1 MTSDCSDRTVRFDQ
15 IRPDT
20 PVDAVVRLR
29 AFALSGRPVS
39 LDTMSPEALSEL
51 ISAIAHDLVAQG
63 KAGDLTDD
71 LIPSVDKL
79 TVMRPKDR
87 AHGDW
92 ASNIAMQLAKK
103 AGMKPRDL
111 AEPFAAALAEAEGI
125 KSVEV
130 AGPGFINITLDSA
143 SAAAVVDKVLSEGAA
158 FGRNGHL
165 GGETL
170 NLEFV
175 SANPT
180 GPIHIG
186 GTRWAAVGD
195 SMARVLEANGA
206 KVVRE
211 YYFNDHGEQIN
222 RFAKSLVAAAHG
234 EECPADG
241 YKGAYIDEIAQ
252 RVIDEAQADGVDVLS
267 LPRVDGGVDAD
278 GNPLGEGDSPQ
289 REEFRKRAVPM
300 MFAEIRESM
309 KNFRVSFDVWFHENS
324 LYEDGEV
331 ERAIADLRERGDI
344 YEKDGAT
351 WFASTNHGD
360 DKDRVIVKSDGNYA
374 YFAADIAY
382 YRNKRHRE
390 SNPADVAI
398 YMLGADHHGYIGR
411 MMAMCA
417 AFGDE
422 PGRNMQILI
431 GQLVN
436 VMKDGKPVRMSKRAG
451 NVVTIDDL
459 VEAVGVDAARYSLA
473 RTDYN
478 TPVDIDLDLLASH
491 TNENPVYYVQY
502 AHARACN
509 VDRNAA
515 DAGITHEGADLALLD
530 TEADGEVLAALAQWP
545 ALLSLAGDLRAPHR
559 VAHYLEDLAATYH
572 KWYNVERVVPM
583 ALTDPEERQ
592 DDAAREA
599 LRIAKNPEPA
609 RAAARLKLNDAVR
622 IVIAAGLDLL
632 GVEAP
637 ERM

>member
-1 MTSDCSDRTVRFDQ
+1 MN
-15 IRPDT
+15 
-20 PVDAVVRLR
+20 
-29 AFALSGRPVS
+29 
-39 LDTMSPEALSEL
+39 PESLSEL
-51 ISAIAHDLVAQG
+51 IEKIAKDLVASG
-63 KAGDLTDD
+63 KAGNLTED
-71 LIPSVDKL
+71 LIPAAEKL
-79 TVMRPKDR
+79 AVMRPKDR

-92 ASNIAMQLAKK
+92 ATNVAMQLAKK

-111 AEPFAAALAEAEGI
+111 AELFAERLQEAEGI
-125 KSVEV
+125 ASVEV

-143 SAAAVVDKVLSEGAA
+143 SAAAVVDEVLKQGAA
-158 FGRNGHL
+158 FGKNTHL
-165 GGETL
+165 SGKTL

-234 EECPADG
+234 EETPADG
-241 YKGAYIDEIAQ
+241 YKGAYINEIADA
-252 RVIDEAQADGVDVLS
+252 VIKEANADGVDVLS
-267 LPRVDGGVDAD
+267 LPRIDLGKDEEGL
-278 GNPLGEGDSPQ
+278 PLGEGDSEQ

-300 MFAEIRESM
+300 MFAEIRKSM
-309 KNFRVSFDVWFHENS
+309 RDFRVSFDVWFHENS

-344 YEKDGAT
+344 FEKDGAT
-351 WFASTNHGD
+351 WFESTKHGD
-360 DKDRVIVKSDGNYA
+360 DKDRVIIKSDGNYA

-390 SNPADVAI
+390 QNPADVAI

-417 AFGDE
+417 AFGDK
-422 PGRNMQILI
+422 PGENMQILI

-451 NVVTIDDL
+451 NVITIDDL
-459 VEAVGVDAARYSLA
+459 VDAIGVDASRYSLA

-478 TPVDIDLDLLASH
+478 TSVDIDLDLLASH
-491 TNENPVYYVQY
+491 SNDNPVYYVQY
-502 AHARACN
+502 AHARSCN
-509 VDRNAA
+509 VARNAA
-515 DAGITHEGADLALLD
+515 DAGITQDGADLSLLN

-545 ALLSLAGDLRAPHR
+545 AALAQAGDLRAPHR
-559 VAHYLEDLAATYH
+559 VAHYLEDLAASYH
-572 KWYNVERVVPM
+572 KWYNLERVVPM
-583 ALTDPEERQ
+583 ELTDPENRLPE
-592 DDAAREA
+592 AEREA
-599 LRIAKNPEPA
+599 QRITKCPEPA

-622 IVIAAGLDLL
+622 TVIAAGLDLL
-632 GVEAP
+632 GVSAP
-637 ERM
+637 EKM

>member
-1 MTSDCSDRTVRFDQ
+1 MTSDRSDRTVRFDQ

-20 PVDAVVRLR
+20 PVDAAVRLR

-111 AEPFAAALAEAEGI
+111 AEPFAAALADAEGV

-143 SAAAVVDKVLSEGAA
+143 SAAAVVDKVLAEGAA

-206 KVVRE
+206 TVVRE

-241 YKGAYIDEIAQ
+241 YKGAYIDEIAR
-252 RVIDEAQADGVDVLS
+252 RVIDEAQADGVDVLN

-289 REEFRKRAVPM
+289 REEFRRRAVPM

>member
-1 MTSDCSDRTVRFDQ
+1 MN
-15 IRPDT
+15 
-20 PVDAVVRLR
+20 
-29 AFALSGRPVS
+29 
-39 LDTMSPEALSEL
+39 PESLSEL
-51 ISAIAHDLVAQG
+51 IEKIAKDLVASG
-63 KAGDLTDD
+63 KAGSLTED
-71 LIPSVDKL
+71 LIPAAEKL
-79 TVMRPKDR
+79 AVMRPKDR

-92 ASNIAMQLAKK
+92 ATNVAMQLAKK
-103 AGMKPRDL
+103 AGMKPHDL
-111 AEPFAAALAEAEGI
+111 AELFAERLQEAQGI
-125 KSVEV
+125 ARVEV

-143 SAAAVVDKVLSEGAA
+143 SAAAVVDEVLKQGAD
-158 FGRNGHL
+158 FGKNAHL
-165 GGETL
+165 GGKTL

-234 EECPADG
+234 EETPADG
-241 YKGAYIDEIAQ
+241 YKGAYINEIADA
-252 RVIDEAQADGVDVLS
+252 VIKEAQADGVDVLS
-267 LPRVDGGVDAD
+267 LPRIDLGKDEEGL
-278 GNPLGEGDSPQ
+278 PLGEGDSEQ

-300 MFAEIRESM
+300 MFAEIRKSM
-309 KNFRVSFDVWFHENS
+309 RDFRVGFDVWFHENS

-344 YEKDGAT
+344 FEKDGAT
-351 WFASTNHGD
+351 WFESTKHGD
-360 DKDRVIVKSDGNYA
+360 DKDRVIIKSDGNYA

-390 SNPADVAI
+390 QNPADVAI

-422 PGRNMQILI
+422 PGENMQILI
-431 GQLVN
+431 GQMVN

-451 NVVTIDDL
+451 NVITIDDL
-459 VEAVGVDAARYSLA
+459 VDAIGVDASRYSLA

-478 TPVDIDLDLLASH
+478 TSVDIDLDLLASH
-491 TNENPVYYVQY
+491 SNDNPVYYVQY
-502 AHARACN
+502 AHARSCN
-509 VDRNAA
+509 VARNAA
-515 DAGITHEGADLALLD
+515 DAGISADGADLSLLN

-545 ALLSLAGDLRAPHR
+545 AALAQAGDLRAPHR
-559 VAHYLEDLAATYH
+559 VAHYLEDLAASYH
-572 KWYNVERVVPM
+572 KWYNLERVVPM
-583 ALTDPEERQ
+583 ELSDPENRLPE
-592 DDAAREA
+592 AEREA
-599 LRIAKNPEPA
+599 QRIAKCPEPV
-609 RAAARLKLNDAVR
+609 RAAARLKLNEAVR
-622 IVIAAGLDLL
+622 TVIASGLDLL
-632 GVEAP
+632 GVSAP
-637 ERM
+637 DKM

>member
-1 MTSDCSDRTVRFDQ
+1 MN
-15 IRPDT
+15 
-20 PVDAVVRLR
+20 
-29 AFALSGRPVS
+29 
-39 LDTMSPEALSEL
+39 PESLSEL
-51 ISAIAHDLVAQG
+51 IEKIAKDLVASG
-63 KAGDLTDD
+63 KAGSLTED
-71 LIPSVDKL
+71 LIPAAEKL
-79 TVMRPKDR
+79 AVMRPKDR

-92 ASNIAMQLAKK
+92 ATNVAMQLAKK
-103 AGMKPRDL
+103 AGMKPHDL
-111 AEPFAAALAEAEGI
+111 AELFAERLQEAEGI
-125 KSVEV
+125 ASVEV

-143 SAAAVVDKVLSEGAA
+143 SAAAVVDEVLKQGAD
-158 FGRNGHL
+158 FGKNAHL
-165 GGETL
+165 SGKTL

-234 EECPADG
+234 EETPADG
-241 YKGAYIDEIAQ
+241 YKGAYINEIADA
-252 RVIDEAQADGVDVLS
+252 VIKEANADGVDILS
-267 LPRVDGGVDAD
+267 LHRVDLGKDEEGL
-278 GNPLGEGDSPQ
+278 PLGEGDSEQ

-300 MFAEIRESM
+300 MFAEIRKSM
-309 KNFRVSFDVWFHENS
+309 RDFRVSFDVWFHENS

-344 YEKDGAT
+344 FEKDGAT
-351 WFASTNHGD
+351 WFESTKHGD
-360 DKDRVIVKSDGNYA
+360 DKDRVIIKSDGNYA

-390 SNPADVAI
+390 QNPADVAI

-417 AFGDE
+417 AFGDK
-422 PGRNMQILI
+422 PGENMQILI

-451 NVVTIDDL
+451 NVITIDDL
-459 VEAVGVDAARYSLA
+459 VDAIGVDASRYSLA

-478 TPVDIDLDLLASH
+478 TSVDIDLDLLASH
-491 TNENPVYYVQY
+491 SNDNPVYYVQY
-502 AHARACN
+502 AHARSCN
-509 VDRNAA
+509 VARNAA
-515 DAGITHEGADLALLD
+515 DAGITQDGADLSLLN

-545 ALLSLAGDLRAPHR
+545 AALAQAGDLRAPHR
-559 VAHYLEDLAATYH
+559 VAHYLEDLAASYH
-572 KWYNVERVVPM
+572 KWYNLERVVPM
-583 ALTDPEERQ
+583 ELSDPENRLPEEE
-592 DDAAREA
+592 REA
-599 LRIAKNPEPA
+599 ARIAKCPEPA
-609 RAAARLKLNDAVR
+609 RAAARLKLNSAVR
-622 IVIAAGLDLL
+622 TVIAEGLDLL
-632 GVEAP
+632 GVSAP
-637 ERM
+637 EKM

>member
-1 MTSDCSDRTVRFDQ
+1 
-15 IRPDT
+15 
-20 PVDAVVRLR
+20 
-29 AFALSGRPVS
+29 
-39 LDTMSPEALSEL
+39 MSPEALSEL
-51 ISAIAHDLVAQG
+51 ISRIAHELVESG
-63 KAGDLTDD
+63 KAGNLTAD
-71 LIPSVDKL
+71 LIPPVEKL

-92 ASNIAMQLAKK
+92 ASNAAMQLAKK
-103 AGMKPRDL
+103 AGMKPHDL
-111 AEPFAAALAEAEGI
+111 AELFAEGLTAAEGVR
-125 KSVEV
+125 SVEV

-143 SAAAVVDKVLSEGAA
+143 SAAAVVDQVLAA
-158 FGRNGHL
+158 EADERGISTFGKNAHL

-195 SMARVLEANGA
+195 AMARVLEANGA

-222 RFAKSLVAAAHG
+222 RFAKSLVAAWARINELG
-234 EECPADG
+234 GRGYQTETPFDG
-241 YKGAYIDEIAQ
+241 YKGAYIDEIAR
-252 RVIDEAQADGVDVLS
+252 RVQDEAAADGVDL
-267 LPRVDGGVDAD
+267 LALQHADQGLTDDGEPVGEAD
-278 GNPLGEGDSPQ
+278 SQL

-300 MFAEIRESM
+300 MFAEIRTSM
-309 KNFRVSFDVWFHENS
+309 KDFRVDFDVWFHENS
-324 LYEDGEV
+324 LYEDGKV
-331 ERAIADLRERGDI
+331 EAAIAELRAKGDI

-351 WFASTNHGD
+351 WFESTRHGD
-360 DKDRVIVKSDGNYA
+360 DKDRVIIKSDGNYA

-382 YRNKRHRE
+382 YWDKRHRAQD
-390 SNPADVAI
+390 PADVAI

-422 PGRNMQILI
+422 PGGNMQILI

-436 VMKDGKPVRMSKRAG
+436 VLKDGKAVRMSKRAG

-459 VEAVGVDAARYSLA
+459 VEAIGTDAARYSLA

-478 TPVDIDLDLLASH
+478 SPVDIDLNLLASH
-491 TNENPVYYVQY
+491 SNENPVYYVQY
-502 AHARACN
+502 AHARSCN

-515 DAGITHEGADLALLD
+515 AAGITHEGADLALLD

-545 ALLSLAGDLRAPHR
+545 AQLAQAGDLRAPHR
-559 VAHYLEDLAATYH
+559 VAHYLEDLAAAYH

-583 ALTDPEERQ
+583 ALTEPEERG
-592 DDAAREA
+592 DEAEREA
-599 LRIAKNPEPA
+599 LRIAKSPEPA
-609 RAAARLKLNDAVR
+609 RAAARLRLNDAVR
-622 IVIAAGLDLL
+622 AVIAAGLDLL

>member
-1 MTSDCSDRTVRFDQ
+1 MN
-15 IRPDT
+15 
-20 PVDAVVRLR
+20 
-29 AFALSGRPVS
+29 
-39 LDTMSPEALSEL
+39 PEALSEL
-51 ISAIAHDLVAQG
+51 ISRIAHDLVAAG
-63 KAGDLTDD
+63 KAGELTED
-71 LIPSVDKL
+71 LIPPVAKFA
-79 TVMRPKDR
+79 VMRPKDR

-92 ASNIAMQLAKK
+92 ASNAAMQLAKK

-111 AEPFAAALAEAEGI
+111 AELFAAELTAAEGI
-125 KSVEV
+125 SKVEV

-143 SAAAVVDKVLSEGAA
+143 SAAAIVDQILAAPKTESDNGASVSA

-186 GTRWAAVGD
+186 GTRWAATGD

-222 RFAKSLVAAAHG
+222 RFAKSLVAAWAAINDLG
-234 EECPADG
+234 DKGYQTQTPFDG
-241 YKGAYIDEIAQ
+241 YKGAYIGEIAA
-252 RVIDEAQADGVDVLS
+252 RVQAEAEADGVDLTA
-267 LPRVDGGVDAD
+267 LGHEDQGLNEHEEPIGEAD
-278 GNPLGEGDSPQ
+278 SEL

-300 MFAEIRESM
+300 MFDEIRKSM
-309 KNFRVSFDVWFHENS
+309 KDFRVKFDVWFHENS
-324 LYEDGEV
+324 LYQDGEV
-331 ERAIADLRERGDI
+331 DKAIAVLRDRGDI

-360 DKDRVIVKSDGNYA
+360 DKDRVIIKSNGEFA

-382 YRNKRHRE
+382 YWNKRHRAQD
-390 SNPADVAI
+390 PADVAI

-411 MMAMCA
+411 MMAMCE
-417 AFGDE
+417 AFGDK
-422 PGRNMQILI
+422 PGENMQILI

-436 VMKDGKPVRMSKRAG
+436 VMKDGRAVRMSKRAG

-459 VEAVGVDAARYSLA
+459 VDAIGVDAARYSLA

-478 TPVDIDLDLLASH
+478 SPVDIDLDLLASH
-491 TNENPVYYVQY
+491 SNDNPVYYVQY
-502 AHARACN
+502 AHARSCN
-509 VDRNAA
+509 VDRNAEA
-515 DAGITHEGADLALLD
+515 ANVTAEGADLSLLD

-545 ALLSLAGDLRAPHR
+545 AVVKEAGDKRAPHR
-559 VAHYLEDLAATYH
+559 VARYLEDLAATYH

-583 ALTDPEERQ
+583 DLTGLEERGTE
-592 DDAAREA
+592 AEREA
-599 LRIAKNPEPA
+599 LRIAKAPEPA
-609 RAAARLKLNDAVR
+609 RAAARLKLNDAVQA
-622 IVIAAGLDLL
+622 VIASGLDLL
-632 GVEAP
+632 GVTAP
-637 ERM
+637 DKM

>member
-1 MTSDCSDRTVRFDQ
+1 
-15 IRPDT
+15 
-20 PVDAVVRLR
+20 
-29 AFALSGRPVS
+29 
-39 LDTMSPEALSEL
+39 
-51 ISAIAHDLVAQG
+51 
-63 KAGDLTDD
+63 
-71 LIPSVDKL
+71 
-79 TVMRPKDR
+79 
-87 AHGDW
+87 
-92 ASNIAMQLAKK
+92 
-103 AGMKPRDL
+103 MKPRDL
-111 AEPFAAALAEAEGI
+111 AEPFAAALAEADGI
-125 KSVEV
+125 AKVEV

-143 SAAAVVDKVLSEGAA
+143 SAAAVVDTVLAAGAVTDADKHLNKVNEY
-158 FGRNGHL
+158 GRNDHL
-165 GGETL
+165 GGQTL

-195 SMARVLEANGA
+195 AMARVLEANGA

-222 RFAKSLVAAAHG
+222 RFAKSLVAAWAEANNLG
-234 EECPADG
+234 EAGYQTETPCDG

-252 RVIDEAQADGVDVLS
+252 RVIDEAKSDGIDILD
-267 LPRVDGGVDAD
+267 LPRIDGGKDD
-278 GNPLGEGDSPQ
+278 KGEPLGEGDSEQ

-300 MFAEIRESM
+300 MFDEIRRSM
-309 KNFRVSFDVWFHENS
+309 KNFRVNFDVWFHENS
-324 LYEDGEV
+324 LYSDGEV
-331 ERAIADLRERGDI
+331 DKAIADLRERGDI

-351 WFASTNHGD
+351 WFESTKHGD
-360 DKDRVIVKSDGNYA
+360 DKDRVIIKSDGNYA

-390 SNPADVAI
+390 ADPADVAI

-436 VMKDGKPVRMSKRAG
+436 VMKDGKAVRMSKRAG

-459 VEAVGVDAARYSLA
+459 TEAIGVDASRYSLA

-478 TPVDIDLDLLASH
+478 SRVDIDLNLLASH
-491 TNENPVYYVQY
+491 SNENPVYYVQY
-502 AHARACN
+502 AHARSCN

-515 DAGITHEGADLALLD
+515 AAGITYDGADVSLLD
-530 TEADGEVLAALAQWP
+530 TVADGEVLAALAQWP
-545 ALLSLAGDLRAPHR
+545 ALLREAGDLRAPHR

-583 ALTDPEERQ
+583 ALTDPEARGE
-592 DDAAREA
+592 DAEA
-599 LRIAKNPEPA
+599 VRIAKAPEPA

-622 IVIAAGLDLL
+622 TVIAEGLDLL
-632 GVEAP
+632 GVTAP
-637 ERM
+637 DRM

>member
-1 MTSDCSDRTVRFDQ
+1 
-15 IRPDT
+15 
-20 PVDAVVRLR
+20 
-29 AFALSGRPVS
+29 
-39 LDTMSPEALSEL
+39 MSPEALSEL
-51 ISAIAHDLVAQG
+51 ISSIAHNLVA
-63 KAGDLTDD
+63 AGQAGALTDEM
-71 LIPSVDKL
+71 IPPVDKL
-79 TVMRPKDR
+79 AVMRPKDR

-111 AEPFAAALAEAEGI
+111 AEPFAAALAEADGI
-125 KSVEV
+125 AKVEV

-143 SAAAVVDKVLSEGAA
+143 SAAAVVDTVLAAGAVTDTDKHLNKVNEY
-158 FGRNGHL
+158 GRNAHL
-165 GGETL
+165 GGQTL

-195 SMARVLEANGA
+195 AMARVLEANGA

-234 EECPADG
+234 EETPIDG
-241 YKGAYIDEIAQ
+241 YKGAYIDEIAK
-252 RVIDEAQADGVDVLS
+252 RVIDEANADGVDVLS
-267 LPRVDGGVDAD
+267 LPRVDGGADQD
-278 GNPLGEGDSPQ
+278 GNPLGEGDSEQ

-300 MFAEIRESM
+300 MFDEIQRSM
-309 KNFRVSFDVWFHENS
+309 KNFRVNFDVWFHENS
-324 LYEDGEV
+324 LYSDGEV
-331 ERAIADLRERGDI
+331 DQAIADLRARGDI

-351 WFASTNHGD
+351 WFESTKHGD
-360 DKDRVIVKSDGNYA
+360 DKDRVIIKSDGNYA

-390 SNPADVAI
+390 TNPADVAI

-422 PGRNMQILI
+422 PGKNMQILI

-459 VEAVGVDAARYSLA
+459 VSVVGVDAARYSLA
-473 RTDYN
+473 RSDYN
-478 TPVDIDLDLLASH
+478 QNFDIDLALLASH
-491 TNENPVYYVQY
+491 TNDNPVYYVQY
-502 AHARACN
+502 AHARSKN

-515 DAGITHEGADLALLD
+515 AAGISYEGANLALLD
-530 TEADGEVLAALAQWP
+530 TEADGEVLAALAQFP
-545 ALLSLAGDLRAPHR
+545 SVLATAADDRQPHK
-559 VAHYLEDLAATYH
+559 VARYLEELAATYH

-583 ALTDPEERQ
+583 ALTDPETRG
-592 DDAAREA
+592 DDEARKA
-599 LRIAKNPEPA
+599 LEIAKNPEPA
-609 RAAARLKLNDAVR
+609 RAAARLKLNDAVQQ
-622 IVIAAGLDLL
+622 VIANGLDLL
-632 GVEAP
+632 GVTAP
-637 ERM
+637 EKM

>member
-1 MTSDCSDRTVRFDQ
+1 
-15 IRPDT
+15 
-20 PVDAVVRLR
+20 
-29 AFALSGRPVS
+29 
-39 LDTMSPEALSEL
+39 MSPEALSEL
-51 ISAIAHDLVAQG
+51 ISQIAHELVAAG
-63 KAGDLTDD
+63 KAGNLTDD
-71 LIPSVDKL
+71 LIPPVEKL

-103 AGMKPRDL
+103 AGMKPHDL
-111 AEPFAAALAEAEGI
+111 AELFAAALAGAEGV

-143 SAAAVVDKVLSEGAA
+143 SAAAVIDQVLEGGTA
-158 FGRNGHL
+158 FGKNDHL
-165 GGETL
+165 GGKTL

-234 EECPADG
+234 EETPIDG
-241 YKGAYIDEIAQ
+241 YKGKYINEIAD
-252 RVIDEAQADGVDVLS
+252 RVIAEAEADGVDVLAM
-267 LPRVDGGVDAD
+267 PRVDGGLDKD
-278 GNPLGEGDSPQ
+278 GNPLGEGDSEQ
-289 REEFRKRAVPM
+289 CEEFRKRAVPM
-300 MFAEIRESM
+300 MFDEIQKSM
-309 KNFRVSFDVWFHENS
+309 KDFRVRFDVWFHENS
-324 LYEDGEV
+324 LYQDGEV
-331 ERAIADLRERGDI
+331 AKAIEELRSRGDI

-351 WFASTNHGD
+351 WFESTKHGD
-360 DKDRVIVKSDGNYA
+360 DKDRVIIKSNGEFA

-382 YRNKRHRE
+382 YWNKRHRE
-390 SNPADVAI
+390 ADPADVAI

-422 PGRNMQILI
+422 PGVNMQILI
-431 GQLVN
+431 GQMVN
-436 VMKDGKPVRMSKRAG
+436 VMKDGKAVRMSKRAG

-459 VEAVGVDAARYSLA
+459 TEAIGVDAARYSLA

-478 TPVDIDLDLLASH
+478 SPVDIDLNLLASH
-491 TNENPVYYVQY
+491 SNENPVYYVQY
-502 AHARACN
+502 AHARSCN
-509 VDRNAA
+509 VDRNAQA
-515 DAGITHEGADLALLD
+515 AGVTYEGADASLLD

-545 ALLSLAGDLRAPHR
+545 ATLTLAGDQRAPHR
-559 VAHYLEDLAATYH
+559 VAHYLEDLAAAYH

-583 ALTDPEERQ
+583 ALTEPEERL

-599 LRIAKNPEPA
+599 VRIAKNPEPA

-622 IVIAAGLDLL
+622 TVIESGLDLL
-632 GVEAP
+632 GVTAP
-637 ERM
+637 DKM